1 MQLSLITEYENVHVS
16 LEYHCH
22 IKNQKDVKVNEK
34 KKIMNRYQY
43 QDDRNV
49 RTKGFKAIMM
59 KMFQ

>member
-34 KKIMNRYQY
+34 KKDNE
-43 QDDRNV
+43 
-49 RTKGFKAIMM
+49 
-59 KMFQ
+59 